1 MTGLSP
7 ALVRPMKTS
16 FDEIKRMSF
25 RALDAGR
32 APAGVDED
40 SAINTAWLE
49 ASGLP
54 GLKLLGDA
62 LDNTDAKERSA
73 SLNPRME
80 GRNAVVDAAGASA
93 VFLGPGLIDLMTYLA
108 NAHGEDA
115 VLAVERLS
123 HAGFLN
129 GFVGQANAAGNNF
142 AMSPADPAAAPTD
155 ILLTCKPSPE
165 TPDWEQLKAQR
176 QKSYAQGISA
186 DDADFQRVYAYSR
199 KILVPETEESR
210 LSGAGAGL
218 TDND

>member
-1 MTGLSP
+1 
-7 ALVRPMKTS
+7 MKTS

-54 GLKLLGDA
+54 GLRWLGDA
-62 LDNTDAKERSA
+62 LDASDPKERHCAVEPRLEGKNA
-73 SLNPRME
+73 S
-80 GRNAVVDAAGASA
+80 VDAGGASA
-93 VFLGPGLIDLMTYLA
+93 VFLGPGLIDLMAYLRD
-108 NAHGEDA
+108 AHGDDA
-115 VLAVERLS
+115 VLAIERIA
-123 HAGFLN
+123 HAGFLT
-129 GFVGQANAAGNNF
+129 GFIGQAREAGHEF
-142 AMSPADPAAAPTD
+142 AMSPADPASTSSD
-155 ILLTCKPSPE
+155 VLISCRQSPE
-165 TPDWEQLKAQR
+165 ATDWEQLTANRKR
-176 QKSYAQGISA
+176 SLEDGVEA
-186 DDADFQRVYAYSR
+186 DEADFERVYAYSR